1 MADTQPAPQPATQ
14 PLQPAPGS
22 IAEAEEVLLGL
33 LAPEEE
39 KPKTEEAA
47 PTEKALRNAQ

>member
-33 LAPEEE
+33 LVPEEE
-39 KPKTEEAA
+39 TPETEEAA
-47 PTEKALRNAQ
+47 PTED